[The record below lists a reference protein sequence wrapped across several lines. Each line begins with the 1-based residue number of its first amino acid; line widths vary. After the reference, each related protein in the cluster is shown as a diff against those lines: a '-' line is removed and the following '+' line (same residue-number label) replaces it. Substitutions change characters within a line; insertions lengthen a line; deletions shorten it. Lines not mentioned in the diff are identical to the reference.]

1 MNTEVKL
8 SLPHDFLANIFRS
21 NPSNPALAIEHA
33 LVASAPDCVVVG
45 TQNLDH
51 EQFERLQL
59 CTAALQNEPRP
70 ILARYWGAEDADDL
84 FDTIEQA
91 FWQIQWNDATLH
103 VLQASWSSA
112 CGEEQRKW
120 VIAESSEIADGFILD
135 VARKTN
141 DPGEAILVFR
151 NGHWTRSSQ
160 LYQAVQSSSFDDLIL
175 DDSVKSAIRTDFRQF
190 LGARDKY
197 TDLGLAWR
205 RGALLIGPP
214 GNGKTHCVRTLVK
227 ELAVASL
234 YVQSLQHQYFE
245 SEQLL
250 QRVFER
256 ARELRP
262 CVLIFED
269 LDALVD
275 EKNQSFFLNQLDGF
289 EKNDGLVVL
298 ATTNH
303 PERIDSAII
312 DRPSRFD
319 RKYHFELPEQDRRR
333 RFLSDWQKRLS
344 DQVDWPADSVEALSQ
359 LTDGFSFAYL
369 KELVVSSLLAW
380 MADSSES
387 FDHRI
392 MDQQKLLASQMRT
405 VEPVINSEL

>member
-1 MNTEVKL
+1 MELK
-8 SLPHDFLANIFRS
+8 LPHDFLVDLFGS
-21 NPSNPALAIEHA
+21 NPANPALAIEHA
-33 LVASAPDCVVVG
+33 LVAKVPDGVVVATPG
-45 TQNLDH
+45 LDQ
-51 EQFERLQL
+51 EQYERLQF
-59 CTAALQNEPRP
+59 CTAVLQAEPRP
-70 ILARYWGAEDADDL
+70 IVARAWGGEEADHLEDQ
-84 FDTIEQA
+84 IEQA
-91 FWQIQWNDATLH
+91 LWKIEWNNESLY
-103 VLQASWSSA
+103 VLQASWNTS
-112 CGEEQRKW
+112 CGMEQRKW
-120 VIAESSEIADGFILD
+120 VIAASGKLADEFILD

-141 DPGEAILVFR
+141 YPGEAILVFR
-151 NGHWTRSSQ
+151 DGRWSRSAQ
-160 LYQAVQSSSFDDLIL
+160 LYQAVQRSSFDDLIL
-175 DDSVKSAIRTDFRQF
+175 DDAVKTAIRSDFRQF
-190 LGARDKY
+190 LEARDQY
-197 TDLGLAWR
+197 TALGLAWR

-214 GNGKTHCVRTLVK
+214 GNGKTHCVRALVK
-227 ELAVASL
+227 ELAVACL
-234 YVQSLQHQYFE
+234 YVQSLHHQYYE

-275 EKNQSFFLNQLDGF
+275 AQNQSFFLNQLDGL

-303 PERIDSAII
+303 PERIDAAII

-319 RKYHFELPEQDRRR
+319 RKYHFELPNHNNRRL
-333 RFLSDWQKRLS
+333 FLAAWQMKLA
-344 DQVDWPADSVEALSQ
+344 DQVNWTAAVVETLAE

-387 FDHRI
+387 FDRRLL
-392 MDQQKLLASQMRT
+392 DQQQLLSGQMRT
-405 VEPVINSEL
+405 VQSPASVPHKG

>member
-1 MNTEVKL
+1 MEL
-8 SLPHDFLANIFRS
+8 SLPHDFLADIFSS
-21 NPSNPALAIEHA
+21 NPPNPALAIEHA
-33 LVASAPDCVVVG
+33 LVANAAEHIVVG
-45 TQNLDH
+45 TQSLDH
-51 EQFERLQL
+51 EQYERLQY
-59 CTAALQNEPRP
+59 CTAEMQKEPRP
-70 ILARYWGAEDADDL
+70 ILARYWGAEDADEL
-84 FDTIEQA
+84 FDSVEQA
-91 FWQIQWNDATLH
+91 FWKIRWNDARLY
-103 VLQASWSSA
+103 VLQASWSTA
-112 CGEEQRKW
+112 CGVEERKW
-120 VIAESSEIADGFILD
+120 VIAESRGVADEFILD

-151 NGHWTRSSQ
+151 NGYWSRSSQ
-160 LYQAVQSSSFDDLIL
+160 LYQAVQKSSFDDLIL
-175 DDSVKSAIRTDFRQF
+175 DDSVKSAIRTDFQQF
-190 LGARDKY
+190 LGARDQY
-197 TDLGLAWR
+197 SDLGLAWR

-214 GNGKTHCVRTLVK
+214 GNGKTHCVRALVK

-234 YVQSLQHQYFE
+234 YVQSLQHQYYE

-319 RKYHFELPEQDRRR
+319 RKYHFDLPQQDRREV
-333 RFLSDWQKRLS
+333 FLSGWQQRLS
-344 DQVDWPADSVEALSQ
+344 DQVDWTADSVERLAQ

-387 FDHRI
+387 FDRRLL
-392 MDQQKLLASQMRT
+392 DQQELLSSQMRT
-405 VEPVINSEL
+405 VEPSVSSVDS

>member
-1 MNTEVKL
+1 MKL
-8 SLPHDFLANIFRS
+8 SLPHGFLAEIFG
-21 NPSNPALAIEHA
+21 SNPANPAMAIEHA
-33 LVASAPDCVVVG
+33 LVANASEYVVTG
-45 TQNLDH
+45 AHSLDH
-51 EQFERLQL
+51 EQYEHLQL
-59 CTAALQNEPRP
+59 CTATLQKQPRP
-70 ILARYWGAEDADDL
+70 ILTRYWGGEEADQL
-84 FDTIEQA
+84 FDNIEQA
-91 FWQIQWNDATLH
+91 FWQIQWNAATLY
-103 VLQASWSSA
+103 VFEASWNTA
-112 CGEEQRKW
+112 CGGEQRKW
-120 VIAESSEIADGFILD
+120 VVAETREVADGFMLD

-151 NGHWTRSSQ
+151 DGRWTRSSQ
-160 LYQAVQSSSFDDLIL
+160 LYHAVQSSSFDDLIL
-175 DDSVKSAIRTDFRQF
+175 DDTVKSSLRTDFRQF
-190 LGARDKY
+190 LEARDEY
-197 TDLGLAWR
+197 LDLGLAWR

-214 GNGKTHCVRTLVK
+214 GNGKTHCVRALVK

-234 YVQSLQHQYFE
+234 YVQSLQHKYYE

-319 RKYHFELPEQDRRR
+319 RKYHFELPQQDRREL
-333 RFLSDWQKRLS
+333 FLSGWQQRLS
-344 DQVDWPADSVEALSQ
+344 GKVNWTADSVEPLAQ
-359 LTDGFSFAYL
+359 LTDGYSFAYL
-369 KELVVSSLLAW
+369 KELVVSGLLAW
-380 MADSSES
+380 MADSSEP
-387 FDHRI
+387 FDRRL
-392 MDQQKLLASQMRT
+392 MDQQKLLSSQMRT
-405 VEPVINSEL
+405 VEPAVSSVSS